1 MSIEFICNPSSVEED
16 RLFIKSDREVS
27 QVLQKSAIKYLDVGD
42 DWEIRK
48 TPVDLFSISGIDDLE
63 SRKTPAGCRICFEAM
78 TD

>member
-42 DWEIRK
+42 D
-48 TPVDLFSISGIDDLE
+48 
-63 SRKTPAGCRICFEAM
+63 
-78 TD
+78 